1 MVEILEFA
9 VIVELHTHL
18 WVLQDTLTS
27 VQFASQGD
35 LKQFQS
41 NHLTNNNQSHQHRFF
56 SRNQFSTV
64 LSEDPEIAK
73 IMQKKME
80 EMLKPKPEPVIEPGI
95 IDLNES
101 NFDQI
106 VSAENP
112 TLVDFWAE
120 WCGPCKSMHPVFE
133 SLSKKYPNVKFAR
146 VNVDNNQNIS
156 MKFGVQSIPTF
167 IMFKSGQIVDKMMGA
182 VGAPGIHMICKKHSK

>member
-1 MVEILEFA
+1 M
-9 VIVELHTHL
+9 
-18 WVLQDTLTS
+18 
-27 VQFASQGD
+27 
-35 LKQFQS
+35 
-41 NHLTNNNQSHQHRFF
+41 NNKHSHQHRFF
-56 SRNQFSTV
+56 SRNKPLRA

-73 IMQKKME
+73 IMQRKMD
-80 EMLKPKPEPVIEPGI
+80 EMLKPKPEPTIEPGI
-95 IDLNES
+95 IDLNDS

-120 WCGPCKSMHPVFE
+120 WCGPCKSMHPIFE

-146 VNVDNNQNIS
+146 VNVDQNQNIS
-156 MKFGVQSIPTF
+156 MKFAVQSIPTF

-182 VGAPGIHMICKKHSK
+182 VGAPGIHMICKKHSN